1 MGLIYL
7 RRRLVEQ
14 LGRPVA
20 SGHLGRPCRLFQG
33 FVDQGLVG
41 FFALCG
47 QTPELSEEPGRNAN
61 GDELFGISGFRTANA
76 VRAF

>member
-1 MGLIYL
+1 MYRWVLL

-14 LGRPVA
+14 LGRPVV
-20 SGHLGRPCRLFQG
+20 SGHLGRPCRLFQE
-33 FVDQGLVG
+33 FVDQDLVW

-61 GDELFGISGFRTANA
+61 GDELFGIS
-76 VRAF
+76 